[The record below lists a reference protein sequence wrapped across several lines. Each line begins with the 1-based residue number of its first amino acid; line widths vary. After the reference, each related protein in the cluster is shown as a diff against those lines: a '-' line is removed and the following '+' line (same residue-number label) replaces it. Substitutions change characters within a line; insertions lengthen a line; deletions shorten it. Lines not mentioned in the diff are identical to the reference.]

1 MKIIDNTTYVAIGSN
16 WWGKGDTV
24 DAAIKRVAREAK
36 GWGSLAPESFKV
48 AVYTHEPDEYLYW
61 DDRGVFLVDR
71 DTDTIKAR
79 AIVAYLVKDI
89 QPSRPLSSMRLLS
102 APHAYRKGQEAIDLI
117 KAENAEGK
125 APIGEAAPA

>member
-1 MKIIDNTTYVAIGSN
+1 MNIIDNTTYVAIGSN

-36 GWGSLAPESFKV
+36 GWGSMAPENFNV
-48 AVYTHEPDEYLYW
+48 TVYTHEPDEYLYW
-61 DDRGVFLVDR
+61 DDGGVFLVDR
-71 DTDTIKAR
+71 VTDTIKAR
-79 AIVAYLVKDI
+79 AIAAYSVKDI

-117 KAENAEGK
+117 KTWNAEGK
-125 APIGEAAPA
+125 YPIGEAVPA